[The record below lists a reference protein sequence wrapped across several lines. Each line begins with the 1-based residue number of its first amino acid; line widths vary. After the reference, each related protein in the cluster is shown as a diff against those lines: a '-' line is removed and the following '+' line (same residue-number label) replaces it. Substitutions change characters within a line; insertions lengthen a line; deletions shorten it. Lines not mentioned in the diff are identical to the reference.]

1 MKKGGNSARLTL
13 GKNALQLNSHNNFL
27 QLSGEVASNLTGGS
41 LTVGIPKGYSSI
53 DVYILT
59 PKTAT
64 KSTYSIKANE
74 PKLKR
79 DLRHSGLE
87 ETQENKGWTMS
98 REIGQLRPGEKRAVN
113 RDSQWR
119 TVGLSDIFEFAST
132 KRVKLFDWSSH
143 LLNWHTYDQ
152 ARKI

>member
-27 QLSGEVASNLTGGS
+27 QLSGEVASNLIGGS
-41 LTVGIPKGYSSI
+41 LNVKIPKGYGSI

-64 KSTYSIKANE
+64 KSTYSIKTNE

-87 ETQENKGWTMS
+87 ETQ
-98 REIGQLRPGEKRAVN
+98 
-113 RDSQWR
+113 
-119 TVGLSDIFEFAST
+119 
-132 KRVKLFDWSSH
+132 
-143 LLNWHTYDQ
+143 
-152 ARKI
+152 